1 MKNTFKIQE
10 IRYMSKGGGMT
21 RVLDKERRKN
31 GAGNKI
37 AQGSEEGGEGCWTI
51 NGREYDRM
59 MLRWYLQ
66 EYIVS
71 EGR

>member
-1 MKNTFKIQE
+1 
-10 IRYMSKGGGMT
+10 MT